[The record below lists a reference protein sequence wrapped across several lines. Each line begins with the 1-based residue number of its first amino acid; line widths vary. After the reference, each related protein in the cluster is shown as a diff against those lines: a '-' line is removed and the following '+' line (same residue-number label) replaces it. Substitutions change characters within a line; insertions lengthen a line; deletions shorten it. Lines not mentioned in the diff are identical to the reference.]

1 MKAQTSAE
9 YSNGATAEAG
19 AWRRLSK
26 TAYCPSPPNTARQA
40 SNKAS
45 NGVGVIQSHG
55 MDNPQGTAK
64 MMLAAI
70 TCVVVFSVRPRMRTK
85 MLVQPQAK
93 AAKSASMAGTSA
105 TPEPGLAARM
115 TPASPQSTAIQRAP
129 VTFSLR
135 MTVERMTTKS
145 GAAKYSVT
153 SSASPRL
160 RA

>member
-1 MKAQTSAE
+1 
-9 YSNGATAEAG
+9 
-19 AWRRLSK
+19 
-26 TAYCPSPPNTARQA
+26 
-40 SNKAS
+40 
-45 NGVGVIQSHG
+45 
-55 MDNPQGTAK
+55 

-70 TCVVVFSVRPRMRTK
+70 TCVDVFSVRPSMRTK

-93 AAKSASMAGTSA
+93 AAKSASIAGTRA

-115 TPASPQSTAIQRAP
+115 TPASPTSTAIQRAP

-135 MTVERMTTKS
+135 MTVERMTTKR

-160 RA
+160 RAAV